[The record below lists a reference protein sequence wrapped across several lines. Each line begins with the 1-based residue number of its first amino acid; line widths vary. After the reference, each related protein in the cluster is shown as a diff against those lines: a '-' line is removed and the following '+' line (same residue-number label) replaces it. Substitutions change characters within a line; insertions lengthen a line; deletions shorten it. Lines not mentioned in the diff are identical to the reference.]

1 MAISIRLK
9 DLLMAQYAFN
19 RFMNTPMT
27 PLQAMLFAGVAE
39 RLQDE
44 LQEFN
49 IIHKK
54 LVFKHRLNELT
65 GPERAEKEALINDE
79 MRELSQNTEIN
90 HSHKAVP
97 LSKLGNMRIGVLD
110 LVALQRIGII
120 KNGK

>member
-1 MAISIRLK
+1 MISIRLK

-27 PLQAMLFAGVAE
+27 PRQAMLFVGVGE

-49 IIHKK
+49 IAHKS
-54 LVFKHRLNELT
+54 LILKHGLNESI
-65 GPERAEKEALINDE
+65 GQERTAKEHLINKE
-79 MRELSQNTEIN
+79 LRELSQETEIN
-90 HSHKAVP
+90 YPHEAVS
-97 LSKLGNMRIGVLD
+97 LSKLRSIRISVLD
-110 LVALQRIGII
+110 LVMMQRIGII